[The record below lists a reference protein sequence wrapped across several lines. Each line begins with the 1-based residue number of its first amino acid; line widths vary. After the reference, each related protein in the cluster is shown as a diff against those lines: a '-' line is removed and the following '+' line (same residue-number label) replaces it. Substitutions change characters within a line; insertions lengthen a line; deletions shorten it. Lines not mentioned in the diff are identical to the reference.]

1 MHLLTGQQNSRRL
14 CFKMSIRSV
23 CKNVLSD
30 ALVVGLALNQLVLF
44 VLILR
49 SSDHSILIG
58 ESNQVILIIEVV
70 LFSLFLAWG
79 IKETARKLKE

>member
-1 MHLLTGQQNSRRL
+1 M
-14 CFKMSIRSV
+14 